1 VAPWIFIFN
10 SRCDFDLM
18 QFRRLASIQKFH
30 LCQNHGDRNSL
41 ILMAFDTRL
50 LNGVGVL
57 AAVVAAGSFVRA
69 SEALSVTPSA
79 ISRAVARLEQRIGIR
94 LFERTSRVVKL
105 TEEGRQFY
113 ERVAPLLGE
122 IEDAATETAGSAVTA
137 SGRLR
142 INVDPWF
149 ARFILAP
156 RLATF
161 LAAQPALNVDLV
173 VRDRLGELVADGFDA
188 AVRFG
193 TPETSSLIARPLL
206 STRILTCSSPAYL
219 ARHGRPTHPLE
230 LADGKHECLLFRNS
244 MTGQPFP
251 WEFHRG
257 GEVLTVPVKGRLTV
271 NDLATK
277 LSACAAGFGI
287 TQTMEL
293 GVEQWMS
300 NGSLIELFPEW
311 AEERLPLYVY
321 YPSRRL
327 PPAKV
332 RAFLALVTGEVHAV
346 G

>member
-1 VAPWIFIFN
+1 
-10 SRCDFDLM
+10 M
-18 QFRRLASIQKFH
+18 T
-30 LCQNHGDRNSL
+30 
-41 ILMAFDTRL
+41 FDTRL

-57 AAVVAAGSFVRA
+57 TAVVSAGSFVRA
-69 SEALSVTPSA
+69 SEALGVTPSA

-94 LFERTSRVVKL
+94 LFERTSRVIKL
-105 TEEGRQFY
+105 TDEGRKFY

-122 IEDAATETAGSAVTA
+122 IEDAATETAGSAVTVN
-137 SGRLR
+137 GRLR

-156 RLATF
+156 KLATF
-161 LAAQPALNVDLV
+161 LAAQPALNLELV
-173 VRDRLGELVADGFDA
+173 VSDRLGDLVSDGFDA

-193 TPETSSLIARPLL
+193 TPESSSLIARPLL

-219 ARHGRPTHPLE
+219 ARYGRPTHPLE
-230 LADGKHECLLFRNS
+230 LADGRHECLLFRNS

-257 GEVLTVPVKGRLTV
+257 GEVLTVPVTGRLIV

-277 LSACAAGFGI
+277 LSACAAGLGI

-293 GVEQWMS
+293 GADQWIG
-300 NGSLIELFPEW
+300 NGSLIEVLSEW

-332 RAFLALVTGEVHAV
+332 RAFLAFVIDTGHAV
-346 G
+346 V